1 MRLLCLGDSLTYGYD
16 VSLEKGW
23 VSLAAAALR
32 WEADNHGMCGD
43 TTWGM
48 LTRLRQLT
56 LSGYDA
62 FFLMGGS
69 NDILED
75 IPLRGIEANMEAM
88 IRLMQKQ
95 HKSIYLGIPPLTQ
108 RESAD
113 YGWQARQDVDR
124 HNDMLADYRTW
135 LLHLCQTEGLHP
147 VDFYAVLQKSP
158 HYADGVHPDETGY
171 RLLADAAISVMKRA
185 DQTKNP

>member
-16 VSLEKGW
+16 VGQEKGW

-48 LTRLRQLT
+48 LTRLRQLN
-56 LSGYDA
+56 LSRYDA

-75 IPLRGIEANMEAM
+75 IPLRGIEANVGAM
-88 IRLMQKQ
+88 IRLLQKQ
-95 HKSIYLGIPPLTQ
+95 KKPIYLGIPPRTQ

-124 HNDMLADYRTW
+124 HNVMLADYRSW
-135 LLHLCQTEGLHP
+135 LLHLCQTEGLHL

-158 HYADGVHPDETGY
+158 HYADGVHPDEAGY
-171 RLLADAAISVMKRA
+171 RLLADAAISVMKQA

>member
-16 VSLEKGW
+16 VSHEKGW
-23 VSLAAAALR
+23 VSLSAAALR

-75 IPLRGIEANMEAM
+75 IPLRG
-88 IRLMQKQ
+88 
-95 HKSIYLGIPPLTQ
+95 
-108 RESAD
+108 
-113 YGWQARQDVDR
+113 
-124 HNDMLADYRTW
+124 
-135 LLHLCQTEGLHP
+135 
-147 VDFYAVLQKSP
+147 
-158 HYADGVHPDETGY
+158 
-171 RLLADAAISVMKRA
+171 
-185 DQTKNP
+185 